1 MKNNNEKS
9 PNFENR
15 DLTTFIH
22 IFPLNSTLFVGYTE
36 GEILRPGG
44 KWNFIFDKWNF
55 IFDRSFPG
63 RLKLAKPMIKIFR
76 YNTKCLPNIFSLKK
90 TSQL

>member
-1 MKNNNEKS
+1 MHSNVKS
-9 PNFENR
+9 PNFENQ
-15 DLTTFIH
+15 DPTTFIH

-44 KWNFIFDKWNF
+44 KWNF

-90 TSQL
+90 TSQLQ